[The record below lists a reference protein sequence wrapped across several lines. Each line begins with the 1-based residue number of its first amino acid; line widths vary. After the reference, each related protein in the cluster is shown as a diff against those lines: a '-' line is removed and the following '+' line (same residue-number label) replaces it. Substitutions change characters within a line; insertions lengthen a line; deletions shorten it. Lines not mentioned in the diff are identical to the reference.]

1 MHSTTKTLLLV
12 VILGLPV
19 VCAHADGDL
28 MPLDPAQANIS
39 IYEPAQRAIIGWNG
53 QTEIMILS
61 VDARTS
67 AKNAKVLQF
76 VPLPSRPTRVEE
88 GSFDS
93 FQGVQGMIAIHRPT
107 ALELGIPSAGGG

>member
-1 MHSTTKTLLLV
+1 MHCTTETLLIAAVLV
-12 VILGLPV
+12 LAGQ
-19 VCAHADGDL
+19 CALADGGL
-28 MPLDPAQANIS
+28 MPLDSAQANIS

-61 VDARTS
+61 IDARTS
-67 AKNAKVLQF
+67 AKNAKVLHF

-93 FQGVQGMIAIHRPT
+93 FEGLQEIIAIHRPT